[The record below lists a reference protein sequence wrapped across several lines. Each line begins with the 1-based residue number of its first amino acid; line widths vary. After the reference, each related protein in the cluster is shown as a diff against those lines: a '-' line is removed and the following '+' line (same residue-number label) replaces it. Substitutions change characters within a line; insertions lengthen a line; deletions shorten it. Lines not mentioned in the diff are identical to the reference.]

1 MALLGKAILGVWNE
15 AAPADEAD
23 FNDWYLREHIIER
36 TAVPGM
42 TRGRRYR
49 ALEGSP
55 KYMALYEAL
64 TLDVLTTGAY
74 RVQLDNPTE
83 WTKRVTSRFTF
94 MRRAICNVIADEG
107 QGIGGFATVV
117 HFHPAPGAEAK
128 LRAWAERLIP
138 ELVGMTQIAAAH
150 CWVGAEG
157 EPASPTSELSARAV
171 SDKPVGWVLAIEA
184 GDLISLSAARDA
196 VLATNPDSHGAQDVR
211 AYPLY
216 QLLYVLTAAG

>member
-15 AAPADEAD
+15 TAPEDEAD

-55 KYMALYEAL
+55 KYMALYEAR

-94 MRRAICNVIADEG
+94 MRRAICDVIADSG
-107 QGIGGFATVV
+107 LGVGGFAAIF
-117 HFHPAPGAEAK
+117 HFHPTFGSEAK
-128 LRAWAERLIP
+128 LRAWAEQ
-138 ELVGMTQIAAAH
+138 LVPALAGMTQVAAAH
-150 CWVGAEG
+150 CWVGDPG
-157 EPASPTSELSARAV
+157 EPATPTSALSARAV

-184 GDLISLSAARDA
+184 GDLDGLCAARDA
-196 VLATNPDSHGAQDVR
+196 VLASDPVAHGTEDLQ

-216 QLLYVLTAAG
+216 QLLYVLESAG